1 MPPKIFPAH
10 ILWLLSRP
18 LNSEDADGL
27 VPAACFNH
35 PVIVLSA
42 NPLTAK
48 ASVLIVNSPRSVQL
62 TSFAGED
69 NFPFHNETVRAAHLP
84 IHPCDPHPDTGIL
97 LFLREGMELRKRS
110 WVKIDRVAEVGWNM
124 LGVYELDG
132 DGREREFVLDDES
145 WELLEDAM
153 RAWNKAVEKG
163 EM

>member
-18 LNSEDADGL
+18 LDSDDADGL

-35 PVIVLSA
+35 PVL
-42 NPLTAK
+42 
-48 ASVLIVNSPRSVQL
+48 L

-69 NFPFHNETVRAAHLP
+69 NFPFRNETVRAAHVP
-84 IHPCDPHPDTGIL
+84 IYPCDPHHDTGIL

-124 LGVYELDG
+124 LSVYELDG
-132 DGREREFVLDDES
+132 DGRERELVLDDES
-145 WELLEDAM
+145 WELLEGAM
-153 RAWNKAVEKG
+153 RAWNKAIEKG
-163 EM
+163 EI

>member
-18 LNSEDADGL
+18 LDSDDADGL

-35 PVIVLSA
+35 PVLVLSA

-48 ASVLIVNSPRSVQL
+48 ASVLIL

-69 NFPFHNETVRAAHLP
+69 NFPFRNETVRAAHVP
-84 IHPCDPHPDTGIL
+84 IYPCDPHHDTGIL

-124 LGVYELDG
+124 LSVYELDG
-132 DGREREFVLDDES
+132 DGRERELVLDDES
-145 WELLEDAM
+145 WELLEGAM
-153 RAWNKAVEKG
+153 RAWNKAIEKG
-163 EM
+163 EI